1 MNDAANGA
9 GEVTRPHQSSL
20 PMTCVM
26 RIDCAQKKLSAL
38 SGSWRRHQEQESIR
52 SNMNIEVNNKHLG
65 NKQ

>member
-1 MNDAANGA
+1 
-9 GEVTRPHQSSL
+9 
-20 PMTCVM
+20 MTCVM

-52 SNMNIEVNNKHLG
+52 SNMNIEVNSKHLG